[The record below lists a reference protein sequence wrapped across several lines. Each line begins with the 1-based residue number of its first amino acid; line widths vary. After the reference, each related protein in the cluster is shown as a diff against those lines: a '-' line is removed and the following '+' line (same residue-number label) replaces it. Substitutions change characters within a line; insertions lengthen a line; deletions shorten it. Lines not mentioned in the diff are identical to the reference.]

1 MVSTSSTPGTSGWP
15 GKWPSKTGLASGTVA
30 SASSRPSPT
39 AVTRSIIWKVSRR
52 IGGAGRR
59 GGRRRRRGSGG
70 AGGLG
75 RHQLLDA
82 RREVLHDEVLLGRRR
97 AAVHLL
103 RPGLDR
109 HLDAER
115 LVDGE
120 DDVEEVEAVDPEV
133 VDDVAVGRDA
143 IALHIARL
151 GDDIGDAVERRGHGF
166 TPGRA
171 GGWRTGGAGLWRER
185 SPLASRGGD
194 PGGAGTGAARGWTE
208 GVGALR
214 QGRPQARSGDRP
226 GHRRPRAGGGAPV
239 RPAHAGPGA
248 TQPGTG
254 PPRRRWSRPTADRG
268 GANGAPRRSGRA
280 GRRRPGAAPS
290 GCRPAAPAAGLEP
303 AGAPGAAP

>member
-143 IALHIARL
+143 LALHIARL

-194 PGGAGTGAARGWTE
+194 PGGAGTGAARGVDRGRGRTPP
-208 GVGALR
+208 GPTPGAVR
-214 QGRPQARSGDRP
+214 GPTRPSPPQGRGRCAGQARACRTRGDAAE
-226 GHRRPRAGGGAPV
+226 HR
-239 RPAHAGPGA
+239 A
-248 TQPGTG
+248 TAAQVVP
-254 PPRRRWSRPTADRG
+254 ADRG
-268 GANGAPRRSGRA
+268 SRRRERCATAERESGASPA
-280 GRRRPGAAPS
+280 GRGAV
-290 GCRPAAPAAGLEP
+290 GLSTR
-303 AGAPGAAP
+303 G